1 MEITHFLEA
10 LWQLSIAMAP
20 YILFGLV
27 FAGILHE
34 IVPDSIVTKH
44 LGSDNVSSVVKSTL
58 FGIPLPV
65 CSCGVIPLATSI
77 KKSGAS
83 KGATLSFLIS
93 TPITG
98 VDSILAT
105 YGIFGWIF
113 TIYRIITSMIIAVA
127 AGILTNVFGKSDEK
141 ENEETDKKSSVS
153 KTTFGVVGVQH
164 PTQTAFTPKA
174 TNQPQTFSTLSAQPS
189 TLTSQTKA
197 SPSDA
202 NHHSSFL
209 IPHSLFASAP
219 EAPSCCSSDSCSDN
233 KTKGFSFTAAMKYA
247 FITLLGDIAKPLFWG
262 LLLGALITVAIP
274 DNLSELLK
282 TYNWLSYLIVIAIAV
297 PMYVCATASLPIAAG
312 LMLSGVS
319 AGAAF
324 VFLSAGPATNTV
336 TIGVVKKMLGSRSLA
351 IYLGTIVIGS
361 ILFGLGLDFVFDASN
376 IDPASLVHMDEHSGI
391 IATLSAVVLWG
402 MVLYFIAKPWFTKK
416 SECSGG
422 SCCGS

>member
-10 LWQLSIAMAP
+10 LWQLTLAMAP
-20 YILFGLV
+20 YIIFGLA
-27 FAGILHE
+27 FAGMLHE

-44 LGSDNVSSVVKSTL
+44 LGKNNVSSVLKSTI

-98 VDSILAT
+98 IDSILAT

-113 TIYRIITSMIIAVA
+113 TLYRALTSMIIAMV
-127 AGILTNVFGKSDEK
+127 AGILTNIFDK
-141 ENEETDKKSSVS
+141 ETESKADHIKKPSFSALAPQTH
-153 KTTFGVVGVQH
+153 TTFSM
-164 PTQTAFTPKA
+164 A
-174 TNQPQTFSTLSAQPS
+174 TEKKEEVSCGTGTG
-189 TLTSQTKA
+189 
-197 SPSDA
+197 
-202 NHHSSFL
+202 
-209 IPHSLFASAP
+209 
-219 EAPSCCSSDSCSDN
+219 SCCSSS
-233 KTKGFSFTAAMKYA
+233 KEEKKPFSFTAAMKYA
-247 FITLLGDIAKPLFWG
+247 FITLLGDIAKPLLWG

-274 DNLSELLK
+274 ENLAELLK
-282 TYNWLSYLIVIAIAV
+282 DNTWLSYLIVIAIAV

-336 TIGVVKKMLGSRSLA
+336 TIGVVKKMLGNRSLV
-351 IYLGTIVIGS
+351 IYLGSIIVGS
-361 ILFGLGLDFVFDASN
+361 ILFGLGLDYIFDVSA
-376 IDPASLVHMDEHSGI
+376 IDPTSLIHLHEEGGLI
-391 IATLSAVVLWG
+391 TTLSGVVLW
-402 MVLYFIAKPWFTKK
+402 VLILWFIAKPYFSKK
-416 SECSGG
+416 EDCSGD
-422 SCCGS
+422 SCCS

>member
-1 MEITHFLEA
+1 MEITHFFEA

-20 YILFGLV
+20 YILFGLL

-34 IVPDSIVTKH
+34 LVPDSIVTKH
-44 LGSDNVSSVVKSTL
+44 LGKDNVSSVVKSTV

-98 VDSILAT
+98 IDSIMAT

-113 TIYRIITSMIIAVA
+113 TVYRAITSMIIAMV
-127 AGILTNVFGKSDEK
+127 AGILTNIFDSDTSTSSVTVK
-141 ENEETDKKSSVS
+141 DKKAS
-153 KTTFGVVGVQH
+153 
-164 PTQTAFTPKA
+164 
-174 TNQPQTFSTLSAQPS
+174 FSI
-189 TLTSQTKA
+189 
-197 SPSDA
+197 
-202 NHHSSFL
+202 H
-209 IPHSLFASAP
+209 AP
-219 EAPSCCSSDSCSDN
+219 IEESCGTGKGSCCSSVHDE
-233 KTKGFSFTAAMKYA
+233 KKKFSFVAAFKYA
-247 FITLLGDIAKPLFWG
+247 FVTLLGDIAKPLFWG

-274 DNLSELLK
+274 DNLAELLK
-282 TYNWLSYLIVIAIAV
+282 DKAWLSYLIVIIIAV

-336 TIGVVKKMLGSRSLA
+336 TIGVVKKMLGTKSLI
-351 IYLGTIVIGS
+351 IYLGSIIVGS
-361 ILFGLGLDFVFDASN
+361 ILFGLGLDYIFDISS
-376 IDPASLVHMDEHSGI
+376 IDPASLIHLHEEAGLIS
-391 IATLSAVVLWG
+391 TLSSIILWG
-402 MVLYFIAKPWFTKK
+402 FLLFFIAKPYFEKK
-416 SECSGG
+416 DDCSGG
-422 SCCGS
+422 SYCS

>member
-1 MEITHFLEA
+1 MMEITPFFEA

-20 YILFGLV
+20 YILFGLL
-27 FAGILHE
+27 FAGFLHE
-34 IVPDSIVTKH
+34 LVPDSIVTKH
-44 LGSDNVSSVVKSTL
+44 LGKNNITSVLKSTI

-113 TIYRIITSMIIAVA
+113 TLYRALTSMIIAMI
-127 AGILTNVFGKSDEK
+127 AGILTNIFDKDVRGLTSDDLLQGNDDKSFSDLSHK
-141 ENEETDKKSSVS
+141 PVGQKSSA
-153 KTTFGVVGVQH
+153 GL
-164 PTQTAFTPKA
+164 TPQQIIKPA
-174 TNQPQTFSTLSAQPS
+174 FSTVAAQQ
-189 TLTSQTKA
+189 TTSFTIK
-197 SPSDA
+197 
-202 NHHSSFL
+202 
-209 IPHSLFASAP
+209 IPKSEEKS
-219 EAPSCCSSDSCSDN
+219 
-233 KTKGFSFTAAMKYA
+233 KKFSFMTSIKYA
-247 FITLLGDIAKPLFWG
+247 FVTLLGDIAKPLFWG

-274 DNLSELLK
+274 DNLSDVLK
-282 TYNWLSYLIVIAIAV
+282 EYSWLSYIIVIIIAV

-336 TIGVVKKMLGSRSLA
+336 TIGVVKKMLGTRSLA
-351 IYLGTIVIGS
+351 IYLGSIIIGS
-361 ILFGLGLDFVFDASN
+361 ILFGLGLDYIFDISS
-376 IDPASLVHMDEHSGI
+376 IDPASLIHMHEEGGI
-391 IATLSAVVLWG
+391 FSTLSAVILWG
-402 MVLYFIAKPWFTKK
+402 LILWLMTKSYFYKK
-416 SECSGG
+416 EDNCSDG
-422 SCCGS
+422 SCCS

>member
-1 MEITHFLEA
+1 MMEITHFLEA

-34 IVPDSIVTKH
+34 LVPDSIVTKH
-44 LGSDNVSSVVKSTL
+44 LGSSDVKSVMKSTL

-113 TIYRIITSMIIAVA
+113 TIYRAITSMIIAMV
-127 AGILTNVFGKSDEK
+127 AGILTNIFDKEEVRGLTSDDLLQS
-141 ENEETDKKSSVS
+141 NESSA
-153 KTTFGVVGVQH
+153 GL
-164 PTQTAFTPKA
+164 TPMKQ
-174 TNQPQTFSTLSAQPS
+174 NNTFSTKAPQTTNIFTMNIPKEEESCGTAEGACCA
-189 TLTSQTKA
+189 TSKDT
-197 SPSDA
+197 
-202 NHHSSFL
+202 
-209 IPHSLFASAP
+209 
-219 EAPSCCSSDSCSDN
+219 N
-233 KTKGFSFTAAMKYA
+233 KKFSFISAIHYA
-247 FITLLGDIAKPLFWG
+247 FGTLLSDIAKPLFWG

-274 DNLSELLK
+274 DNLSQLLN
-282 TYNWLSYLIVIAIAV
+282 TYAWISYLLVILIAV

-336 TIGVVKKMLGSRSLA
+336 TIGVVKKMLGTKSLV
-351 IYLGTIVIGS
+351 IYLGSIVVGS
-361 ILFGLGLDFVFDASN
+361 ILFGLGLDYIFDVSD
-376 IDPASLVHMDEHSGI
+376 IDPASLIHLDEEAGMLS
-391 IATLSAVVLWG
+391 TLSSMILWAL
-402 MVLYFIAKPWFTKK
+402 MLWYMLKPYFEKK
-416 SECSGG
+416 DSCGTGGG
-422 SCCGS
+422 SCCS